1 MVNGHGIFWEWAV
14 AGTVRLVTWAMG
26 YSTFS
31 KSAIGYILGV
41 GDGHCYIL
49 GVNDGHHTFLE

>member
-1 MVNGHGIFWEWAV
+1 
-14 AGTVRLVTWAMG
+14 MG

-49 GVNDGHHTFLE
+49 GVNDGHCYILGVDDGHHTFLE